1 VRRLQAAITMRPSPE
16 PRFDQHVRWF
26 DLGQVSLRLA
36 GRRQSMKAASCSCD
50 WDATEADGGAGDGA
64 PVPSHSCS
72 LSTRSAGRMVGH
84 FNLASFVDG
93 DDPIE
98 HMFEHQAHAMF
109 ALAQAG
115 LQSHTIRG
123 VRPDRDEAGNASVL
137 DNEWQGLAGN
147 CPVSARSLHPGSIR

>member
-1 VRRLQAAITMRPSPE
+1 
-16 PRFDQHVRWF
+16 
-26 DLGQVSLRLA
+26 
-36 GRRQSMKAASCSCD
+36 
-50 WDATEADGGAGDGA
+50 
-64 PVPSHSCS
+64 
-72 LSTRSAGRMVGH
+72 MVGH

-137 DNEWQGLAGN
+137 DNGLAVDRLEN
-147 CPVSARSLHPGSIR
+147 EVPALV